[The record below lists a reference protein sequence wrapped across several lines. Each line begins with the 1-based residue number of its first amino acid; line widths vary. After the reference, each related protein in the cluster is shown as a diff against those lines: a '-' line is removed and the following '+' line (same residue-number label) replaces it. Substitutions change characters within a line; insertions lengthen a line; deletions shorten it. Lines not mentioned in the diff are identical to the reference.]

1 MLKLEDIHEHALSLL
16 QESSDL
22 PGLDDARTKVLGR
35 KSELSNFLRSL
46 KDLAPGDQRS
56 VGAAANALRA
66 QLEELFEKKRR
77 ELSGASWELTLK
89 NERLDVTRPGLKHA
103 RGHIHPI
110 SRVIEDIVSIFSSM
124 GFEVVEG
131 PEVETE
137 YYNFDALNIPANHP
151 ARDMW
156 DTFWLKPESR
166 THADSTSADGRGK
179 LQRESAMDKSQRG
192 SALLLRTHTS
202 PVQVRFMENHNPPLK
217 IIVPG
222 RAYRYEATDASHE
235 FQFFQLEGL
244 VVDRTIS
251 IANFKGVIQEFFSRL
266 FKKEITVRLRPS
278 FFPFVEPGFEVDI
291 SCVACEGKGCS
302 ICKKSGW
309 LELAGAGMVHQNVFK
324 AAGYA
329 PGEWQGFAFGFGI
342 DRIAMM
348 KYKIPDI
355 RLFHSGDLRFL
366 KQF

>member
-89 NERLDVTRPGLKHA
+89 NERMDVTRPGLKHA

-166 THADSTSADGRGK
+166 THADSISADGRGK
-179 LQRESAMDKSQRG
+179 LQRESAMEKSQRG

-202 PVQVRFMENHNPPLK
+202 PVQVRYMENHNPPLK

-235 FQFFQLEGL
+235 FQFFQLE
-244 VVDRTIS
+244 
-251 IANFKGVIQEFFSRL
+251 
-266 FKKEITVRLRPS
+266 
-278 FFPFVEPGFEVDI
+278 
-291 SCVACEGKGCS
+291 
-302 ICKKSGW
+302 
-309 LELAGAGMVHQNVFK
+309 
-324 AAGYA
+324 
-329 PGEWQGFAFGFGI
+329 
-342 DRIAMM
+342 
-348 KYKIPDI
+348 
-355 RLFHSGDLRFL
+355 
-366 KQF
+366 

>member
-1 MLKLEDIHEHALSLL
+1 MKKLEDIRTHSLALLKGV
-16 QESSDL
+16 SDL
-22 PGLDDARTKVLGR
+22 AGFDNAKTKVLGR

-46 KDLAPGDQRS
+46 KDMPLEDQKS
-56 VGAAANALRA
+56 IGAAANALRRE
-66 QLEELFEKKRR
+66 LEELFEEKRR
-77 ELSGASWELTLK
+77 ELSAASLDSALK
-89 NERLDVTRPGLKHA
+89 GERIDVTRPGIRHA

-110 SRVIEDIVSIFSSM
+110 SRVIKDIVSIFSSM
-124 GFEVVEG
+124 GFEIVEG

-166 THADSTSADGRGK
+166 TYADSTFADGRGK
-179 LQRESAMDKSQRG
+179 LQRESAMEKSQRS

-244 VVDRTIS
+244 VVDRRIS

-266 FKKEITVRLRPS
+266 FKKAITVRLRPS

-291 SCVACEGKGCS
+291 SCVACVGTGCA
-302 ICKKSGW
+302 ICKKTGW

-366 KQF
+366 RQF

>member
-1 MLKLEDIHEHALSLL
+1 MSRIEDIRTQAFSFINGA
-16 QESSDL
+16 SDL
-22 PGLDDARTKVLGR
+22 PALVDARTKVLGR
-35 KSELSNFLRSL
+35 KSELSIFLRSL
-46 KDLAPGDQRS
+46 KDMPPENQRG

-77 ELSGASWELTLK
+77 ELSGASWELILK

-110 SRVIEDIVSIFSSM
+110 SRVIKDIVSIFSSM

-156 DTFWLKPESR
+156 DTFWLKSESR
-166 THADSTSADGRGK
+166 IVADRQTADKRGRFE
-179 LQRESAMDKSQRG
+179 RE

-202 PVQVRFMENHNPPLK
+202 PVQVRYMENHNPPLK

-244 VVDRTIS
+244 VVDRQIS

-266 FKKEITVRLRPS
+266 FKKKITVRLRPS

-291 SCVACEGKGCS
+291 SCVACAGAGCA

-324 AAGYA
+324 AAGYT

>member
-1 MLKLEDIHEHALSLL
+1 MLNLGEIRKNAIAAIEGSTALEALA
-16 QESSDL
+16 E
-22 PGLDDARTKVLGR
+22 AETRILGR
-35 KSELSNFLRSL
+35 KSSLSLFLRSL
-46 KDLAPGDQRS
+46 KDMPDGERKSA
-56 VGAAANALRA
+56 GASANELRRELEALVV
-66 QLEELFEKKRR
+66 KRR
-77 ELSGASWELTLK
+77 EELSAFSQGTHLFK
-89 NERLDVTRPGLKHA
+89 ERIDVTRPGIRHA

-110 SRVIEDIVSIFSSM
+110 SRVIKDIVSIFSSM

-156 DTFWLKPESR
+156 DTFWLRQNEV
-166 THADSTSADGRGK
+166 
-179 LQRESAMDKSQRG
+179 KSEKSKVKSDR
-192 SALLLRTHTS
+192 LLLRTHTS
-202 PVQVRFMENHNPPLK
+202 PVQVRFMESHNPPLK

-244 VVDRTIS
+244 VVDRAIS

-266 FKKEITVRLRPS
+266 FKKKITVRLRPS

-309 LELAGAGMVHQNVFK
+309 LELAGAGMVHQNVFR

>member
-1 MLKLEDIHEHALSLL
+1 MQNLEGIRKYAHDLLEKAGDVRSLEDAEI
-16 QESSDL
+16 
-22 PGLDDARTKVLGR
+22 KVLGR

-46 KDLAPGDQRS
+46 KDMAPEERRHVGMLANELRQELEARFFEKRKML
-56 VGAAANALRA
+56 GAAGH
-66 QLEELFEKKRR
+66 EE
-77 ELSGASWELTLK
+77 TLK
-89 NERLDVTRPGLKHA
+89 KERIDVTRPGMRRA
-103 RGHIHPI
+103 QGHIHPI
-110 SRVIEDIVSIFSSM
+110 SQVIRDIIFIFSSM
-124 GFEVVEG
+124 GFEVAEG

-156 DTFWLKPESR
+156 DTFWLKPEFPISNF
-166 THADSTSADGRGK
+166 
-179 LQRESAMDKSQRG
+179 QFPNKSKIQKSKNER
-192 SALLLRTHTS
+192 LLLRTHTS
-202 PVQVRFMENHNPPLK
+202 PVQVRYMESHNPPLK

-222 RAYRYEATDASHE
+222 RAYRYEATDASHD
-235 FQFFQLEGL
+235 FQFFQLEGFM
-244 VVDRTIS
+244 VDRTIS
-251 IANFKGVIQEFFSRL
+251 IANFKAVIQEFFSRL
-266 FKKEITVRLRPS
+266 FKKHVTVRLRPS
-278 FFPFVEPGFEVDI
+278 YFPFTEPSFEVDI
-291 SCVACEGKGCS
+291 SCVSCRGRGCS
-302 ICKKSGW
+302 VCKRSGW

-355 RLFHSGDLRFL
+355 RLFHSGDVRFL

>member
-1 MLKLEDIHEHALSLL
+1 M
-16 QESSDL
+16 ES
-22 PGLDDARTKVLGR
+22 
-35 KSELSNFLRSL
+35 
-46 KDLAPGDQRS
+46 
-56 VGAAANALRA
+56 
-66 QLEELFEKKRR
+66 
-77 ELSGASWELTLK
+77 
-89 NERLDVTRPGLKHA
+89 
-103 RGHIHPI
+103 
-110 SRVIEDIVSIFSSM
+110 
-124 GFEVVEG
+124 
-131 PEVETE
+131 
-137 YYNFDALNIPANHP
+137 
-151 ARDMW
+151 
-156 DTFWLKPESR
+156 
-166 THADSTSADGRGK
+166 
-179 LQRESAMDKSQRG
+179 
-192 SALLLRTHTS
+192 
-202 PVQVRFMENHNPPLK
+202 HNPPLK

-244 VVDRTIS
+244 VVDREIS

-266 FKKEITVRLRPS
+266 FKKKITVRLRPS

-291 SCVACEGKGCS
+291 SCVACAGAGCS